1 MSIST
6 DSSGLPPHAQLIQ
19 TGTAY
24 WASQMLFV
32 AAKLEIAD
40 RLAAGARASH
50 ELAGELGLNGA
61 AFHRFLRTL
70 AGMGLLT
77 EIESRTFALTPL
89 GEALKKDAPGSAYAT
104 ILTLT
109 GPLCQQ
115 SWQLLPF
122 SLETGKTGFEKT
134 FGRPLFEHLG
144 QRPTDAALF
153 SETMVGFHGAEP
165 PAVAAAYDFTRLGSI
180 VDVGGATGN
189 MLVHVLRRHRGPRGV
204 LFDLPHVVAK
214 APAFLE
220 AHGVADRVSIEAG
233 SFFERVPAGHD
244 AYILSHIIHDW
255 DPDQCRTILAHCR
268 SAIDPEGRLLIVE
281 MVLPEGDTPHP
292 GKMLDMMMLV
302 GPGGQER
309 TPSEYADL
317 LGSAGFEMTRIVPTA
332 SAVSIV
338 EAVPI

>member
-1 MSIST
+1 MSAST
-6 DSSGLPPHAQLIQ
+6 DPGGPPPHAQLIQ
-19 TGTAY
+19 MGTAY
-24 WASQMLFV
+24 WVSQMLLV
-32 AAKLEIAD
+32 AAQLGIAD
-40 RLAAGARASH
+40 RLATGARASAD
-50 ELAGELGLNGA
+50 LAAELGLNAA

-77 EIESRTFALTPL
+77 EVKNKTFALTPL

-109 GPLCQQ
+109 GPICQR
-115 SWQLLPF
+115 SWDLLHY
-122 SLETGKTGFEKT
+122 SLETGKTGLEKA
-134 FGRPLFEHLG
+134 FGQPLFKYLAE
-144 QRPTDAALF
+144 RPTDASLF

-165 PAVAAAYDFTRLGSI
+165 PAVAEAYDFSPLRSI

-189 MLVHVLRRHRGPRGV
+189 MLAHILQRHRGPRGV
-204 LFDLPHVVAK
+204 LFDLPHVVAD
-214 APAFLE
+214 APAFL
-220 AHGVADRVSIEAG
+220 AARGVAERVAIESG

-255 DPDQCRTILAHCR
+255 DPEQCRTILGHCR
-268 SAIDPEGRLLIVE
+268 SAIDPKGRLLIVE
-281 MVLPEGDTPHP
+281 MVLPEDDTPHP

-309 TPSEYADL
+309 TPSEYAEL
-317 LGSAGFEMTRIVPTA
+317 LGQASFKLTNVVPTA

-338 EAVPI
+338 EAVPV